1 MKLSKNKL
9 DSKIILVT
17 GANAGIGKAAAVEY
31 AKQGAKV
38 ILLGRNIESLEHV
51 YDEISEL
58 NCDEP
63 MISLMDLEKAD
74 GNDYQM
80 VFENMMNEFGKLDG
94 LLLNAGV
101 LGDRSPIAHY
111 DSETWVQTI
120 HVNLTAQFLLTKA
133 LLPALYGSDN
143 ASVIFTSSGVGKI
156 GKAFWG
162 AYSVSK
168 FGVEALSQILSLEH
182 DDQPSIRFN
191 CINPGATK
199 TKMRK
204 QAYPYEDETALKEPV
219 ELMDKY
225 VWLMSDESK
234 GITGQSI
241 DCQ

>member
-133 LLPALYGSDN
+133 LLN
-143 ASVIFTSSGVGKI
+143 
-156 GKAFWG
+156 
-162 AYSVSK
+162 
-168 FGVEALSQILSLEH
+168 
-182 DDQPSIRFN
+182 
-191 CINPGATK
+191 
-199 TKMRK
+199 
-204 QAYPYEDETALKEPV
+204 
-219 ELMDKY
+219 
-225 VWLMSDESK
+225 
-234 GITGQSI
+234 
-241 DCQ
+241 

>member
-1 MKLSKNKL
+1 MKLSNTKLKN
-9 DSKIILVT
+9 KIILVT
-17 GANAGIGKAAAVEY
+17 GANQGIGKAASITY
-31 AKQGAKV
+31 ASLGAKV
-38 ILLGRNIESLEHV
+38 ILLGRSLESLEEV
-51 YDEISEL
+51 YDEIIGF
-58 NCDEP
+58 NYTEP

-80 VFENMMNEFGKLDG
+80 IHENLMNEFGKLDG

-111 DSETWVQTI
+111 DSETWVRTI
-120 HVNLTAQFLLTKA
+120 HVNLTAQFLLIKT
-133 LLPALYGSDN
+133 LLPALYESDN
-143 ASVIFTSSGVGKI
+143 ASVLFTSSSVGRI

-168 FGVEALSQILSLEH
+168 FGNEALSQILSSEH
-182 DDQPSIRFN
+182 EDQTNIRFN
-191 CINPGATK
+191 CINPGATR

-204 QAYPYEDETALKEPV
+204 EAYPYEDEDKLLEPID
-219 ELMDKY
+219 LMEKY

-234 GITGQSI
+234 DITGQSI